1 MAKLERSGI
10 KRIVEIFVWLVLQA
24 VLLFAA
30 AGRLDLPRAWAYF
43 GVMLGYM
50 LASQAITLLF
60 LRDRMAEVMNARG
73 ASHEGT
79 KGWDKVMGVL
89 YGVGLLVAPVV
100 AGLDAGRFGWSSLG
114 RGFLVPALVVTVLG
128 NALAQWAILSNKHF
142 EKTVR
147 IQSDRD
153 HRVVT
158 TGPYRLVRHPGY
170 VGIIAFSLAFPFV
183 VGSAWAL
190 IPAGVSTLTMIVRTA
205 LEDRTL
211 RRELDG
217 YADYARKTRYRLFPG
232 LW

>member
-190 IPAGVSTLTMIVRTA
+190 VPAGVSTLTMIVRTA

>member
-1 MAKLERSGI
+1 MAQLERSGI

-50 LASQAITLLF
+50 LVSQAIVLLF
-60 LRDRMAEVMNARG
+60 LRERVAEVTNARG
-73 ASHEGT
+73 ARHEGT
-79 KGWDKVMGVL
+79 KGWDKVMGAL
-89 YGVGLLVAPVV
+89 YGIGLLVAPVV
-100 AGLDAGRFGWSSLG
+100 AGLDIGRFGWSNLG
-114 RGFLVPALVVTVLG
+114 TRFLIPGLVITVLG
-128 NALAQWAILSNKHF
+128 NALAQWAILSNRHF

-153 HRVVT
+153 HHVVT
-158 TGPYRLVRHPGY
+158 TGPYRFVRHPGY
-170 VGIIAFSLAFPFV
+170 VGIIAFSLAFPFI

-190 IPAGVSTLTMIVRTA
+190 VPAGVTILAMIVRTA

-211 RRELDG
+211 RRELEG